1 MSSGDELVA
10 VYFGG
15 DTDSIFLKSLL
26 EGSGIPASI
35 RNLSES
41 ADHDVRVFVARRDV
55 ERAQPLVEH
64 FKQHGQ
70 KSPRTPWL

>member
-1 MSSGDELVA
+1 MPSGDELVA

-35 RNLSES
+35 RNFSES
-41 ADHDVRVFVARRDV
+41 DV

-70 KSPRTPWL
+70 KSPRTPWG